1 MAAHDMATYDP
12 DQVRGVYE
20 AYGEREWD
28 RFHKSPVDQV
38 NLHIHSHYL
47 RKYVRAGHRVLDVGA
62 GPGRFTIEAAR
73 LGARVTVGDLSP
85 VQLDEHRRRVYE
97 AGCETSVESRALMDI
112 MDLSAL
118 PANSFDVVLCFGG
131 PLSYVFD
138 GADRAV
144 DELLRV
150 TKPGGHVLVS
160 VMSLV
165 GTMRWAL
172 EGLLV
177 EADKHGLEAVKNV
190 SSSGDLPSS
199 MGSNGHACRMYTWAR
214 LEELLQRHACE
225 IVDASASNNLTAR
238 GQAELGP
245 LMARGDF
252 WPTVLE
258 WELQVCREKGSLDS
272 GTHILAV
279 LRKPG

>member
-1 MAAHDMATYDP
+1 
-12 DQVRGVYE
+12 VW
-20 AYGEREWD
+20 EW
-28 RFHKSPVDQV
+28 FHKSSVEQF
-38 NLHIHSHYL
+38 NFHIRSYYV
-47 RKYVRAGHRVLDVGA
+47 RYYVRASHRFLDVGV
-62 GPGRFTIEAAR
+62 GPGRFTIDAAR

-85 VQLDEHRRRVYE
+85 IQLDEHRRRVYE

-118 PANSFDVVLCFGG
+118 PAGAFDTVLCLGG

-138 GADRAV
+138 GADKAV

-150 TKPGGHVLVS
+150 TKPGGHVLLS

-177 EADKHGLEAVKNV
+177 EADKHGLEAVKDV
-190 SSSGDLPSS
+190 TTTGDLPSS

-214 LEELLQRHACE
+214 LEELLQRHACV

-245 LMARGDF
+245 LMARADF

-258 WELQVCREKGSLDS
+258 WELQVCREQGSLDS

-279 LRKPG
+279 LRKPSPGP